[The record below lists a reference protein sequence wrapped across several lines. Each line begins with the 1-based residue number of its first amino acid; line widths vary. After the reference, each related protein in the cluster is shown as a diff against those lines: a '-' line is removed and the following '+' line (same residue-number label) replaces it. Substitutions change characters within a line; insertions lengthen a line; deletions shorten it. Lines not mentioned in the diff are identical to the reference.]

1 MLRSL
6 KFVGV
11 YDSAGQWI
19 RFQSCPFPFII
30 FIIVRGGR
38 ACSSIQT
45 SYGILKDY
53 CQNLNFFCIISCP
66 FMLTIVSALGNLVTT
81 FKMFLFPFPPP
92 LTWNF
97 VNNWS
102 ALSFA
107 SLESYFFIFGG
118 GARVWVKTSF
128 LGSSN
133 AHHPL
138 LLLGLWSIISA
149 LK

>member
-1 MLRSL
+1 LCGEEELALPFKHLMAYL
-6 KFVGV
+6 KITVRISIS
-11 YDSAGQWI
+11 SALYL
-19 RFQSCPFPFII
+19 
-30 FIIVRGGR
+30 V
-38 ACSSIQT
+38 
-45 SYGILKDY
+45 L
-53 CQNLNFFCIISCP
+53 

-81 FKMFLFPFPPP
+81 FKMFLFPFPSP
-92 LTWNF
+92 LTWKF

-107 SLESYFFIFGG
+107 SLESYFFLFGG